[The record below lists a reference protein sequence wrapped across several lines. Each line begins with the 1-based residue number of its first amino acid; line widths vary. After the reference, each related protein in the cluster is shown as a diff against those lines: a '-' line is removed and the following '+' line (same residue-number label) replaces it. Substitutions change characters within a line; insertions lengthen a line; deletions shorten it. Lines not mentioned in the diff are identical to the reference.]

1 MLENLPSWCRN
12 NIVIQMINSVTNQ
25 FQIKGIM
32 SAHHNIYLI
41 YELLEYGTKLVLQI
55 QNCRM
60 SMTKDNE

>member
-1 MLENLPSWCRN
+1 
-12 NIVIQMINSVTNQ
+12 MINSVTNQ